1 MALLSRWHV
10 HAEDYAQQAEENE
23 QISIQLVWDENS
35 ERGKKWA
42 EELGVP
48 FEADLTAV
56 LSNPS
61 IDAVIV
67 SGPTKMH
74 KEIIMAAAS
83 YQKHIFT
90 EKVLAFTVQDCDD
103 IFSAVEKANVQLM
116 ISLPRLIEDYYLY
129 AQKVVD
135 KGWLGKLSMV
145 RCRVAH
151 NGAVSTEEHP
161 DGWLPKSFFNR
172 ENCGGGAFIDLGA
185 HPIYLANRLAG
196 TSKAVTAR
204 LQSMLNHDVD
214 DHAAALVEYESGTLA
229 VIETSFLS
237 SGSPFQ
243 LEVYGTEGTLLI
255 EENHIRLKSSK
266 FDINEW
272 IVPEQ
277 LPDPLPMPMEQWI
290 SAITEGTTPTI
301 TKEDARNLT
310 LINQAAALSHK
321 EERRVDLNELI

>member
-1 MALLSRWHV
+1 VALLSRWHV

-67 SGPTKMH
+67 AGPTNMH
-74 KEIIMAAAS
+74 KEIMIAAAN

-129 AQKVVD
+129 AQKAVD

-145 RCRVAH
+145 RCRAAH
-151 NGAVSTEEHP
+151 NGAVSTKEHP
-161 DGWLPKSFFNR
+161 NGWLPKHFFNR

-185 HPIYLANRLAG
+185 HPIYLANRLTGAP
-196 TSKAVTAR
+196 KAVTAR
-204 LQSMLNHDVD
+204 LQSMLNDGVD

-229 VIETSFLS
+229 VLETSFLS

-255 EENHIRLKSSK
+255 EENHIRLKSLK

-277 LPDPLPMPMEQWI
+277 LPSPLPMPMEQWI
-290 SAITEGTTPTI
+290 SAITKGITPTI
-301 TKEDARNLT
+301 SKEDARNLT
-310 LINQAAALSHK
+310 LVNQAAALSHK
-321 EERRVDLNELI
+321 EERRIDLSEIN